1 MKFDPPDYYNVIKEK
16 LQEEKEELAWLKD
29 NIIKNPDGKMDV
41 EYNRIIKNKIYLIEI
56 RIKELEEK
64 LQWTQPNL
72 TKS

>member
-64 LQWTQPNL
+64 LQ
-72 TKS
+72 